1 MSAGEW
7 KVFTMYVSGLTIG
20 QIATKLNRSAK
31 TISTQKRNAMR
42 KLGLD
47 TEADVI
53 DYACQIGLT

>member
-1 MSAGEW
+1 
-7 KVFTMYVSGLTIG
+7 VSGLSIG
-20 QIATKLNRSAK
+20 QIAARLNRSAK

-42 KLGLD
+42 KLGLE